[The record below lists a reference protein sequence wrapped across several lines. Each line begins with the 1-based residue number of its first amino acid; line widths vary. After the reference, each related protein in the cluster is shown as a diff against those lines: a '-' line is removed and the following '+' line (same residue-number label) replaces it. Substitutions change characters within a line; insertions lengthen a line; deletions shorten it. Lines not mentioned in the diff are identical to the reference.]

1 MPEKSD
7 AKTIIFEAIFF
18 SELVNFFLWFLKFA
32 PLFLLLFPI
41 HRAQWFQGGDLAD
54 YLLCKRGWCA
64 YLDSPN
70 YGNPDFPRGTSGG
83 FSLSTFR
90 RKSEIQAYKARVT
103 ELARKAEAAPK
114 LATSGDASALV

>member
-1 MPEKSD
+1 M
-7 AKTIIFEAIFF
+7 
-18 SELVNFFLWFLKFA
+18 KFA

-54 YLLCKRGWCA
+54 YLLCRRGW
-64 YLDSPN
+64 YSYVDSPN
-70 YGNPDFPRGTSGG
+70 YGNPDFPRCVAPEATHATSADLGTLVTDALHLGKGTSGG

-103 ELARKAEAAPK
+103 ELARAAEAAPK
-114 LATSGDASALV
+114 LEASGDASALV